1 MLVDFLISLEMGQA
15 YSRKRWRMASVD
27 QRRGSFPMRV
37 SQLISEHIHEIL
49 QGDKTGVRYT
59 FETIGRESLRQEHL
73 DSPEFIRFCESE

>member
-1 MLVDFLISLEMGQA
+1 MRIERIPLRLFTIFLDVLRE
-15 YSRKRWRMASVD
+15 
-27 QRRGSFPMRV
+27 RRGSFLTRV
-37 SQLISEHIHEIL
+37 SQLISEHIREIL